1 MQLWDGAERVQ
12 GALER
17 RNALLTLAAAI
28 LLFGHFEVVLRAAL
42 SVSLPT
48 LSTIAAVALLVT
60 ALGSEAVE
68 RGRYRSKQLRWACQ
82 QGWELAER
90 LIYAI
95 LKLPDCARD
104 INLAL
109 QEIREVNF
117 ELKVIRSKIR
127 FLPGQPKDANGDVIE
142 PIPRRCSH

>member
-1 MQLWDGAERVQ
+1 MFAEIDP
-12 GALER
+12 ASLER
-17 RNALLTLAAAI
+17 RNGLLILAATI
-28 LLFGHFEVVLRAAL
+28 FMIGHFELILRAML

-48 LSTIAAVALLVT
+48 LSTAAAVLFLVVALW
-60 ALGSEAVE
+60 SEAAE
-68 RGRYRSKQLRWACQ
+68 RIRHRSQQLRWACQ
-82 QGWELAER
+82 QTWELAER

-104 INLAL
+104 IHLAL

-142 PIPRRCSH
+142 PIPRRVSH

>member
-1 MQLWDGAERVQ
+1 M
-12 GALER
+12 
-17 RNALLTLAAAI
+17 I
-28 LLFGHFEVVLRAAL
+28 GHFELVLRAMI
-42 SVSLPT
+42 SMSLPT
-48 LSTIAAVALLVT
+48 LSTVAAVLFLVVALW
-60 ALGSEAVE
+60 SEAAE
-68 RGRYRSKQLRWACQ
+68 RIRHRSQQLHWACQ
-82 QGWELAER
+82 QAWELAER

-104 INLAL
+104 IHLAL

-142 PIPRRCSH
+142 PIPRRVSH